1 MSKDKEKKL
10 TDYERLRVVG
20 KGAFGSALLYR
31 KKEDDL
37 LVIIKVRFPFT
48 SRTFYFTSCLTSIV
62 HDLNSTVPLI
72 NGLNICEFNLDF

>member
-48 SRTFYFTSCLTSIV
+48 CRIFYFTSCLTCIV